1 MAGGGAYGT
10 VVGIVRIIMIEVG
23 VILIMFQDSIPV

>member
-1 MAGGGAYGT
+1 MDGGGVCGK